1 MLFALILKPNDLTYT
16 YGRIPN
22 IPLSTNDAA
31 EVLHFDLPEDLSVED
46 FCAQFVDPVASLCN
60 AALDYGDIDL
70 LDLNACASLIAWIP
84 KHQAN
89 GNLSP
94 WICELYGKLL
104 EYAKRAVK
112 LETGVVIE
120 L

>member
-1 MLFALILKPNDLTYT
+1 MLLALILKPNDLTYT

-22 IPLSTNDAA
+22 IPLNTNDAA
-31 EVLHFDLPEDLSVED
+31 EVLRFDLPEDLSVED

-60 AALDYGDIDL
+60 AALDYGDIDFL
-70 LDLNACASLIAWIP
+70 GPSACASLVARVP
-84 KHQAN
+84 DRCAG